1 MSAILALLFSAS
13 PALALGESADI
24 ELIRPVYAPYSLPG
38 IDTPVIREFG
48 HLRLGTFSQYTR
60 DPLVLYADS
69 QDQGAVV
76 AQRLSTSL
84 GGSLDLGERAAL
96 RFSLPLAGQWGSE
109 NPDDTG
115 SALGLGDANLGF
127 RLGFYQSARVKLGAR
142 ADASLPIGTRRSWL
156 GEERPRLFL
165 GGLFLVSAG
174 PLDILADVGLVART
188 AVDTARDFT
197 LANEMTANV
206 GARYWVWP
214 EQLALGTALI
224 SRTGLA
230 NPFRTGAETSTE
242 ILTTMQWDPEGPL
255 QWETGVGKGLAQGY
269 GTSEF
274 RAFVAA
280 TYVRMKPSPIAAPP
294 PTVTITEAPEP
305 IDVEEIAEQP
315 WEPEE
320 LARIEEKQII
330 IRDPLKFEYNTARIL
345 PESIPTLRYVAQL
358 MNGDWRIGHVVIEGH
373 ASEEGSFAYN
383 YELSALRARSIW
395 EELQRAGVHPDRL
408 SYRGMGEVLPRSGG
422 LDEASLA
429 SNRRVEFHV
438 VRQYAPSEQDPN
450 YRPVE
455 QAPWDGESV
464 ELQAPVRERDAGDGP
479 QLDAGQFIEDD
490 AEDEPID
497 ESLFEDLEPS
507 PADTGSEED
516 PR

>member
-1 MSAILALLFSAS
+1 VNALLALLLAGGS
-13 PALALGESADI
+13 ALALGESADI

-38 IDTPVIREFG
+38 IDTPVVREFG

-60 DPLVLYADS
+60 DPLVLYTDGL
-69 QDQGAVV
+69 DQGAVI

-84 GGSLDLGERAAL
+84 GGSLDLGEKAAL

-115 SALGLGDANLGF
+115 STLGIGDASLGF
-127 RLGFYQSARVKLGAR
+127 RLGFYQTDRLKLGAR

-156 GEERPRLFL
+156 GEDRPRLFL
-165 GGLFLVSAG
+165 GGLVLVSLG
-174 PLDILADVGLVART
+174 KIDILADVGLVART
-188 AVDTARDFT
+188 AVDTQRDFT

-206 GARYWVWP
+206 GGRLWVSP
-214 EQLALGTALI
+214 DQLALGAAFL

-230 NPFRTGAETSTE
+230 APFQSGAETSTE
-242 ILTTMQWDPEGPL
+242 FLTTMQWDPEGPL

-280 TYVRMKPSPIAAPP
+280 TYVRTKPQPIAAPP
-294 PTVTITEAPEP
+294 AITITEAPEP
-305 IDVEEIAEQP
+305 IDIEELAEQP

-320 LARIEEKQII
+320 LARIEEKRII
-330 IRDPLKFEYNTARIL
+330 IRDPIKFEYNTARLL

-373 ASEEGSFAYN
+373 ASEEGSFEYN

-395 EELQRAGVHPDRL
+395 EELQRASVHPDRL
-408 SYRGMGEVLPRSGG
+408 SYRGMGEVLPHSGG
-422 LDEASLA
+422 DDEASLA

-438 VRQYAPSEQDPN
+438 VRQYAPSEDDPN

-464 ELQAPVRERDAGDGP
+464 DLQAPVREQDASDDT
-479 QLDAGQFIEDD
+479 LIDAEQFIEDD
-490 AEDEPID
+490 PIEDDPID
-497 ESLFEDLEPS
+497 DALFDDPDES
-507 PADTGSEED
+507 PAETGSEEI